1 MNLITLP
8 QTDEMDVEEK
18 KRKTERDL
26 EAEHGGPGTYNYD
39 MRKNYTLDN
48 PDWKYDEYPEI
59 INGMNLFDYIDPE
72 IGRKLEELEK
82 EEAELV
88 KEWEKEEALLRGH
101 DDLLEDEKELADWIL
116 KKRKLM
122 KQQGELQKTN
132 NKPKVPSKFKTK
144 NIKKAEEKLQ
154 EIGLET
160 SKFRSSS
167 LAKSRKRKL
176 SIGGYDHDIDMENNN
191 NDDDGHIQT
200 RGRSRSA
207 GRRSLSVGDD
217 RSQSLA
223 SLRSK
228 SAAARSRSRNRTPSV
243 GPGTGFSDLKVHEKA
258 VKMSRKAQR
267 TMNQDAR
274 QGEADRHY
282 YESMPKHLFS
292 GKRGRGKTDRR

>member
-1 MNLITLP
+1 
-8 QTDEMDVEEK
+8 
-18 KRKTERDL
+18 
-26 EAEHGGPGTYNYD
+26 
-39 MRKNYTLDN
+39 
-48 PDWKYDEYPEI
+48 
-59 INGMNLFDYIDPE
+59 MNLFDYIDPD

-82 EEAELV
+82 EEAELI
-88 KEWEKEEALLRGH
+88 KEWEKEEAVLRGH
-101 DDLLEDEKELADWIL
+101 DDLLEDEKELADWII

-122 KQQGELQKTN
+122 KQQSDLQKTN
-132 NKPKVPSKFKTK
+132 NKPKVPGKFKTK

-160 SKFRSSS
+160 KKFRSSS
-167 LAKSRKRKL
+167 LAKSRKRKI
-176 SIGGYDHDIDMENNN
+176 SIGGYDHDIEMENNN
-191 NDDDGHIQT
+191 DDGHIQT
-200 RGRSRSA
+200 RGRSRST
-207 GRRSLSVGDD
+207 GRSQSADD

-274 QGEADRHY
+274 QGEADRHFY
-282 YESMPKHLFS
+282 QTMPKHLNS
-292 GKRGRGKTDRR
+292 GKRGRGKSDHR